1 MFLRI
6 FMPENLLER
15 DKERQSEPREEF
27 VAVDNWLR
35 GNKLARWL
43 LKRSKLSPKTFRALL
58 LHAKT
63 EDATFE
69 DIAERLRMQRP
80 GAWKCWKKGK
90 NEVTHSFNT
99 ILLAIYAGV
108 IDVETAEFLVDQ
120 LADFI
125 GLSRGG
131 EDASEIRDK
140 IEKRMVQMR
149 RRGML

>member
-1 MFLRI
+1 MFLQI
-6 FMPENLLER
+6 SMPEDPVVR
-15 DKERQSEPREEF
+15 PKERRYEPREEF
-27 VAVDNWLR
+27 AAVDNWIR
-35 GNKLARWL
+35 RDKMARWL
-43 LKRSKLSPKTFRALL
+43 LKRSKLNKKTFRALL

-69 DIAERLRMQRP
+69 EIAEKLNMQRP